1 MDSPDAMQGRVEA
14 LEERLSTLCAAIL
27 RISASLDLDAVLQEA
42 VDSAR
47 ALTGARYG
55 VITTVDGAG
64 SVREFLTS
72 GFTPAEQ
79 QQLADWSDGRPLFKH
94 FRALQA
100 PLRLSDLPAYARALG
115 YSDALLRS
123 QTLQG
128 APMRHRD
135 EHVGDFFLAE
145 KEGGG
150 EFSDADEQILVLF
163 ASQAAAAI
171 ANARTHR
178 DERRSRADLET
189 LVETAP
195 VGVVVFD
202 GETGRP
208 ASVNREAMRI
218 VENLRLPDR
227 PPHELLDLVTCR
239 RADGREVALGKLP
252 LARQFSSGETVRAE
266 EMTLSVAGGQSVTA
280 LVNSTPIRSGDGAV
294 ESVVVT
300 LQDLAPL
307 VELERMRAEFLGI
320 VSHELRAPL
329 TSIKGSAT
337 TVLDASPPAEPAE
350 MLQFFQVINE
360 QADQM
365 RSLIRNLLD
374 HGRILAGTLSVSPE
388 PTEVTALVDE
398 AGRTLLGA
406 ADLRP
411 LTVDLPAD
419 LPWVMADRARI
430 IQVLNNLFAYAARH
444 SPAPSPIRVEARRDG
459 AHVAV
464 SVADKGRGVPA
475 EDLPH
480 LFGRRAAADGWG
492 DRGAGLGL
500 AICKGLVEAHGG
512 RIWAESGGPGWGT
525 RVTFTLPLAADADD
539 EALPPRGRAQ
549 MSPENREQT
558 RILVVDDDPQM
569 LRYVRDALSAAGYD
583 VAVTGEPGEV
593 AGLVRTHRPALV
605 LLDMVLPGSDGIEL
619 LESVPELTDLPVIFI
634 SSQRREET
642 IVRALD
648 AGAAD
653 YIVKPFS
660 RSELAARVRA
670 ALRRRPEPE
679 AARGQ

>member
-1 MDSPDAMQGRVEA
+1 MDSPDAMRGRVEV

-42 VDSAR
+42 VDSVR

-64 SVREFLTS
+64 GVREFLTS

-79 QQLADWSDGRPLFKH
+79 QQMADWPDGKRLLKH
-94 FRALQA
+94 FRDLRA

-150 EFSDADEQILVLF
+150 EFTDADEQVLVLF

-178 DERRSRADLET
+178 DERRARADLET

-280 LVNSTPIRSGDGAV
+280 LVNSTPIRAGDGAV

-350 MLQFFQVINE
+350 MLQFFKVINE

-374 HGRILAGTLSVSPE
+374 HGRILTGTLSVSPE
-388 PTEVTALVDE
+388 PTQVTALVDE
-398 AGRTLLGA
+398 ARRTFLGA
-406 ADLRP
+406 AGRRP

-419 LPWVMADRARI
+419 PPWVMADRARI
-430 IQVLNNLFAYAARH
+430 IQVLNNLFSYAARH
-444 SPAPSPIRVEARRDG
+444 SPEPSPMRVEARRDG

-464 SVADKGRGVPA
+464 SVADTGRVVPA
-475 EDLPH
+475 EDLQN
-480 LFGRRAAADGWG
+480 LFLKHAPADGWG

-500 AICKGLVEAHGG
+500 AICRGLVEAHGG

-539 EALPPRGRAQ
+539 EAPPPRGRPQ
-549 MSPENREQT
+549 KSSKTRERT

-569 LRYVRDALSAAGYD
+569 LRYVREALSAAGYD
-583 VAVTGEPGEV
+583 AAVTGEPGEV

-605 LLDMVLPGSDGIEL
+605 LLDLVLPGSDGIEL
-619 LESVPELTDLPVIFI
+619 LESVSELADLPVIFI

-670 ALRRRPEPE
+670 ALRRRPKTNYLE
-679 AARGQ
+679 

>member
-1 MDSPDAMQGRVEA
+1 MDSPDAIQGRIAV

-27 RISASLDLDAVLQEA
+27 RISASLDVDAVLQEA

-55 VITTVDGAG
+55 VITTVGSAG

-79 QQLADWSDGRPLFKH
+79 QQMADWQDGLRLLKH
-94 FRALQA
+94 FRDLQA

-123 QTLQG
+123 QTLLG
-128 APMRHRD
+128 TPMRHRD
-135 EHVGDFFLAE
+135 EHVGEFFLAE
-145 KEGGG
+145 KEGGR
-150 EFSDADEQILVLF
+150 EFTEADEQVVVLF

-178 DERRSRADLET
+178 DERRARADLET

-208 ASVNREAMRI
+208 VWVNRETMRI

-227 PPHELLDLVTCR
+227 PPDQLLDLVTCR
-239 RADGREVALGKLP
+239 RADGREVALGEFP
-252 LARQFSSGETVRAE
+252 LAKQFSSGETVRAE
-266 EMTLSVAGGQSVTA
+266 EMTLSVAGGQSVTT
-280 LVNSTPIRSGDGAV
+280 LVNSTPIRLGDSAV

-307 VELERMRAEFLGI
+307 VELERMRAEFLGL
-320 VSHELRAPL
+320 VSHELRGPL

-337 TVLDASPPAEPAE
+337 TVLDASPPPGPAE

-360 QADQM
+360 QVDQM

-374 HGRILAGTLSVSPE
+374 HGRILTGTLSVSPE
-388 PTEVTALVDE
+388 LAEVTALVDE
-398 AGRTLLGA
+398 ACRAFQGA
-406 ADLRP
+406 AGRRP
-411 LTVDLPAD
+411 LTVDLQAD
-419 LPWVMADRARI
+419 LPSVMADRPRI
-430 IQVLNNLFAYAARH
+430 IQVLNNLFSNAVMH
-444 SPAPSPIRVEARRDG
+444 SPAPSPIRVEARREG

-464 SVADKGRGVPA
+464 SVADKGHGVPA
-475 EDLPH
+475 EQMPH
-480 LFGRRAAADGWG
+480 LFRKHAVADAPG

-500 AICKGLVEAHGG
+500 AICRGLVEAHGG
-512 RIWAESGGPGWGT
+512 RIWAESGAPGWGT
-525 RVTFTLPLAADADD
+525 RVIFTLPLAAGAD
-539 EALPPRGRAQ
+539 EAVPPPGRAQ
-549 MSPENREQT
+549 TSPKNRGRT
-558 RILVVDDDPQM
+558 RILAVDDDPQM

-583 VAVTGEPGEV
+583 VAVTGEPGEM

-605 LLDMVLPGSDGIEL
+605 LLDLVLPGADGIEL
-619 LESVPELTDLPVIFI
+619 LGSVPELNDLPVILI
-634 SSQRREET
+634 SSHGREET

-648 AGAAD
+648 SGAAD

-670 ALRRRPEPE
+670 ALRRRPEPD
-679 AARGQ
+679 ADGPK